1 MRTLAFLLLAL
12 LTGCASAPAPA
23 PPPVPT
29 TPGQFSNFAY
39 ACDGGR
45 HFEVIFNSQ
54 MDLMTITAGGID
66 KTLPHAMSAS
76 GARYADGDFEYWS
89 KGREAMLN
97 GFPGGP
103 YENCKEIE

>member
-1 MRTLAFLLLAL
+1 MRRLAFLTLLPLA
-12 LTGCASAPAPA
+12 GCASAPAL

-29 TPGQFSNFAY
+29 QGQFSNFTY

-45 HFEVIFNSQ
+45 RFEVIFDKQ
-54 MDLMTITAGGID
+54 MDLMTIVAGGIN

-89 KGREAMLN
+89 KGREAMLH